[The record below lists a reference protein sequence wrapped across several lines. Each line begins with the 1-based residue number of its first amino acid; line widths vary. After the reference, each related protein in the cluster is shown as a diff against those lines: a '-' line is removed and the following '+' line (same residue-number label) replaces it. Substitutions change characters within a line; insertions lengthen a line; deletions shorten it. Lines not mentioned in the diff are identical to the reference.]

1 MIDHTGFYV
10 SNLES
15 SKLFYS
21 STLKS
26 LGYVLRLEFA
36 GKAAGFGPEN
46 PAEGADPGGGFWIT
60 QGTPYTP
67 RVHLAFS
74 ASGKEEVD
82 AFWHAALRA
91 GATDN
96 GAPGYRPQYHAGY
109 YAAFVLDPDGYNIEA
124 VFHEPVSRDSA

>member
-15 SKLFYS
+15 SKAFYS

-26 LGYVLRLEFA
+26 LGYAVRLEFA
-36 GKAAGFGPEN
+36 GKAVGFGSITPE
-46 PAEGADPGGGFWIT
+46 EGADPGGGFWLT
-60 QGTPYTP
+60 VGTPYTP
-67 RVHLAFS
+67 RVHLAFH
-74 ASGKEEVD
+74 AKNKEAVD
-82 AFWHAALRA
+82 AFWHAALKA

-96 GAPGYRPQYHAGY
+96 GAPGYRPQYHPGY

-124 VFHEPVSRDSA
+124 VFHERA